1 MSDAEDTAGR
11 SSQGFGI
18 DEGLPLGVQK
28 ARNLEEQSFSIV
40 PRLFQALAGYDRPLL
55 MECGRRSRSTLA
67 DKVRELTGNKEAAV
81 ECGSWN
87 ACALGQTEGLK
98 LQLERIRLE
107 RPQHVWIAPMC
118 DSYSALQNLNNKS
131 PEQKAQ
137 VLEQRHTEL
146 KGLVGMACIVRLCV
160 QLGIHVTVEIPE
172 RSQAWRL
179 PVCQQLFTKQGL
191 YSAITKGCGV
201 NFRDPKNQQ
210 FIQKG
215 WRIATTHSRLAQSMQ
230 LPCRCGRQY
239 KHGSCLGLRMQ
250 EQDYYTPEYVNRVG
264 RLLCQELSHQGTIQE
279 CAGVTHL
286 LEGFGEGE
294 FCVCGEAQGAK
305 VPVSCASCLR
315 GRESVAREQGLIS
328 EGLGTEEEV
337 SLEEGLECFGNP
349 LAKNAEADI
358 VDEAQRM
365 SLETQA
371 QRLRET
377 QNFEHQMCEQIL
389 EQLPYKP
396 SSKHRSPI
404 RERQARYLA
413 FGLYSYGNQYGVTKH
428 TQVFPE
434 VCRYILSYLQH
445 WSPEPLHCTSF
456 VVNDN
461 CHLDIHRDIHN
472 LPGTP
477 NYVIGIG
484 QFQGGELWV
493 ESSDE
498 ELRKA
503 GQEGSRRLHQ
513 GHWLKG
519 RRFEVRHKVI
529 QFSGRKWHGTQ
540 DWKGDR
546 VTISAYSSRGW
557 TKIGPEVQE
566 HLQQL
571 GFPGPPSGETEQAYV
586 LKARGPWS
594 GPLKKQDPK
603 GDEALKRKLYL
614 LHAATGQVSDT
625 WLKPSN
631 DETLIRGSWS

>member
-18 DEGLPLGVQK
+18 DEGLLLGVQK

-40 PRLFQALAGYDRPLL
+40 PSLFQALAGYDRPLL

-191 YSAITKGCGV
+191 HSAITKGCGV

-315 GRESVAREQGLIS
+315 GRESVTREQGLIS

-337 SLEEGLECFGNP
+337 SLGEGLECFGNP
-349 LAKNAEADI
+349 LARSAEADI
-358 VDEAQRM
+358 VDEAQRI

-371 QRLRET
+371 QCLRET

-404 RERQARYLA
+404 RERQAR
-413 FGLYSYGNQYGVTKH
+413 
-428 TQVFPE
+428 
-434 VCRYILSYLQH
+434 
-445 WSPEPLHCTSF
+445 
-456 VVNDN
+456 
-461 CHLDIHRDIHN
+461 
-472 LPGTP
+472 
-477 NYVIGIG
+477 
-484 QFQGGELWV
+484 
-493 ESSDE
+493 
-498 ELRKA
+498 
-503 GQEGSRRLHQ
+503 
-513 GHWLKG
+513 
-519 RRFEVRHKVI
+519 
-529 QFSGRKWHGTQ
+529 
-540 DWKGDR
+540 
-546 VTISAYSSRGW
+546 
-557 TKIGPEVQE
+557 
-566 HLQQL
+566 
-571 GFPGPPSGETEQAYV
+571 
-586 LKARGPWS
+586 
-594 GPLKKQDPK
+594 
-603 GDEALKRKLYL
+603 
-614 LHAATGQVSDT
+614 
-625 WLKPSN
+625 
-631 DETLIRGSWS
+631 